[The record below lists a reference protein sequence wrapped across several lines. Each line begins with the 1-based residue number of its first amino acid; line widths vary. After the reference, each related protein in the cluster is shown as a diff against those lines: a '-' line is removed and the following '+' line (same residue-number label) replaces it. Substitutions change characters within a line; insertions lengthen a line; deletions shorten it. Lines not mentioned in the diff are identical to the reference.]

1 MKRGIRA
8 GLTTMCTLLI
18 VLSLVGGKSQEVS
31 GFGEAATDAPSIGS
45 NRSTGPA
52 HSAVKPTL
60 DQGWCSGHGVPESV
74 CTKCNASLIPKFK
87 QAGDWCKEHGLP
99 ESQCTVCHPDVEAEW
114 AKLNPNAPKGDD
126 RGVPRRVGPDSTS
139 IRPPA
144 PLPGKRDPNRLW
156 CSEHDLYEDECFICH
171 PELKNKPADE
181 RAAELMCKEHNVPEK
196 ECGICHPELAPDLRP
211 GESLMIRQISR
222 SSAAKA
228 GITTERGLPGESS
241 PGISVFCEVRYNQ
254 NQLARITPLAPGVVD
269 RVLVDVGQVV
279 AEGDVLVE
287 IASSEIAAAKRDYLL
302 ALVDEKVKSLA
313 FEREGQLHA
322 KKIAAEADYQQAE
335 AEYEMARAVT
345 TTARQTLLNYRFTDA
360 EIQQIERTK
369 SSSSL
374 MNVRAPYAGTLVERT
389 AVVGEAVE
397 PGAQLFT
404 LANLSTMW
412 LELAVPEN
420 QIASMHPGHVVEATF
435 SGLPGETING
445 ELVWIDSR
453 VDERNRLV
461 RARALVPNPDVRLKS
476 GMFGEVKVVLGKSV
490 SMLRLPPSALQRFEG
505 RPYVFVKE
513 NEDLFQLRRVTVGAR
528 DAHSVEIL
536 AGILATDEVVVSG
549 GFTMKSEFLK
559 SRLGAGCV
567 DD

>member
-1 MKRGIRA
+1 MIIRKNNVYRWA
-8 GLTTMCTLLI
+8 IPIVAFSLGNI
-18 VLSLVGGKSQEVS
+18 VLAQAGNSDEPRICEEHQ
-31 GFGEAATDAPSIGS
+31 
-45 NRSTGPA
+45 
-52 HSAVKPTL
+52 
-60 DQGWCSGHGVPESV
+60 VPESV
-74 CTKCNASLIPKFK
+74 CPFCNPKLIESLGFCAGHDVPEALCTRCNASLIPAFK
-87 QAGDWCKEHGLP
+87 AEGDWCGGHGLP
-99 ESQCTVCHPDVEAEW
+99 ESQCVACNPSVEDKW
-114 AKLNPNAPKGDD
+114 VSMRPK
-126 RGVPRRVGPDSTS
+126 
-139 IRPPA
+139 PA
-144 PLPGKRDPNRLW
+144 PGTQRDPARLW
-156 CSEHDLYEDECFICH
+156 CSEHDVYEDECFICH
-171 PELKNKPADE
+171 PDLKNKPANE
-181 RAAELMCKEHNVPEK
+181 ATGRLMCKEHNVAEQ
-196 ECGICHPELAPDLRP
+196 ECGICHPEIAPDLKP
-211 GESLMIRQISR
+211 GESLRIRQISR
-222 SSAAKA
+222 NSATKA
-228 GITTERGLPGESS
+228 GVTTARPRPGVLS
-241 PGISVFCEVRYNQ
+241 PGVSVFCEVRYNQ
-254 NQLARITPLAPGVVD
+254 NHLARITPLAPGVID

-279 AEGDVLVE
+279 AEGDLLVE
-287 IASSEIAAAKRDYLL
+287 IVSSEIAAAKRDYLL

-313 FEREGQLHA
+313 FEREGQLLA
-322 KKIAAEADYQQAE
+322 KKIAAEADYQKAE
-335 AEYEMARAVT
+335 AEFEMAKAVT

-360 EIQQIERTK
+360 EIRQIEGTK

-389 AVVGEAVE
+389 AVVGEAIE

-435 SGLPGETING
+435 SGLPGETIQG

-453 VDERNRLV
+453 VDERTRLV

-476 GMFGEVKVVLGKSV
+476 GMFGAVKVVLGKPL

-505 RPYVFVKE
+505 QPYVFVKE
-513 NEDLFQLRRVTVGAR
+513 NEDLFQLRRVAVGAR

-536 AGILATDEVVVSG
+536 AGIVATDEVVVSG

>member
-1 MKRGIRA
+1 MKTNRPYGGRYMVLMVSLLVQTAWPAWADESGESDFCATHRIAESRCPFCNPKLIESLGFCA
-8 GLTTMCTLLI
+8 GH
-18 VLSLVGGKSQEVS
+18 
-31 GFGEAATDAPSIGS
+31 D
-45 NRSTGPA
+45 
-52 HSAVKPTL
+52 
-60 DQGWCSGHGVPESV
+60 VPEAL
-74 CTKCNASLIPKFK
+74 CTRCNSSLIPAFK
-87 QAGDWCKEHGLP
+87 AEGDWCGEHSLP
-99 ESQCTVCHPDVEAEW
+99 ESQCVACNPSVKDTWASMRPKPDPSAQ
-114 AKLNPNAPKGDD
+114 
-126 RGVPRRVGPDSTS
+126 
-139 IRPPA
+139 
-144 PLPGKRDPNRLW
+144 RDPARLW
-156 CSEHDLYEDECFICH
+156 CSEHDVYEDECFICH
-171 PELKNKPADE
+171 PNLKNKPASE
-181 RAAELMCKEHNVPEK
+181 AASGLMCKEHDVLEQ
-196 ECGICHPELAPDLRP
+196 ECGICHPEIASDLKP
-211 GESLMIRQISR
+211 GESLKIRQISR
-222 SSAAKA
+222 SSATKA
-228 GITTERGLPGESS
+228 GITTARPRPGEAS

-254 NQLARITPLAPGVVD
+254 NHLARITPLAPGVID

-279 AEGDVLVE
+279 AEGDILVE
-287 IASSEIAAAKRDYLL
+287 IASSAIAVAKRDYLL
-302 ALVDEKVKSLA
+302 AVVDMRLKSLTL
-313 FEREGQLHA
+313 ERKAKLLE
-322 KKIAAEADYQQAE
+322 KKITAEAIYQEAE
-335 AEYEMARAVT
+335 AEFAMAKVAT

-360 EIQQIERTK
+360 DIRQIESTK

-374 MNVRAPYAGTLVERT
+374 MNVRAPYTGTLVERA

-435 SGLPGETING
+435 SGLPGETIQG